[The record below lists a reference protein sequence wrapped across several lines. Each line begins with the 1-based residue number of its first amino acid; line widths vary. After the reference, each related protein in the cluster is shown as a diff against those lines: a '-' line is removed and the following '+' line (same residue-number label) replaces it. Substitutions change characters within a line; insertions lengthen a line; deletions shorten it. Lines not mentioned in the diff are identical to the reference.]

1 MHFLVDSFRI
11 FHKVAFVQITVSFNP
26 GSKMKHDVII
36 IGGGVSGTALLYTLC
51 KYTNVKSI
59 GLIEK
64 YSDFGLVNSSP
75 LMNSQTL
82 HFGDIETNYTLEKA
96 KKVKRAADMVMNYL
110 EHEKAVRG
118 DEGIFIKVPK
128 MVLAV
133 GKDQVKTLR
142 DRYPSFGH
150 LFPKLKMIGKDEI
163 GKIEPR
169 ILEGRD
175 PDQELLAL
183 ITEDGYTVDFRK
195 LSHSFADNAKALNP
209 DISIYMS
216 TKVKKI
222 IHEGGNYIIKT
233 DKGEFKSSVVVV
245 AAGSHSL
252 IFAKSLGYGKS
263 YSILSM
269 SGSFYT
275 VPKVLNSKVYTMQIP
290 KLPFAAVHGDPEV
303 HNEQI
308 TRFGPTAKPIF
319 FLERYNYSTF
329 WEYWKTFGISIK
341 PVLSILKISSDRA
354 IFNYLLK
361 NVVYD
366 LPWIGKRSFLKEIRK
381 IVPKVRLKE
390 IKFAK
395 KVGGTR
401 PQIINNTTKK
411 LELGEAKILGE
422 NIIFNITPSPGAST
436 CLGNAYEDT
445 SKLMEFLSNRFTFE
459 NVLFEKDL
467 VDRTLLL
474 QEANENSLI

>member
-1 MHFLVDSFRI
+1 
-11 FHKVAFVQITVSFNP
+11 
-26 GSKMKHDVII
+26 MKHDVII
-36 IGGGVSGTALLYTLC
+36 IGGGVSGTALLYSLS

-64 YSDFGLVNSSP
+64 YSDYGLVNSSP
-75 LMNSQTL
+75 RMNSQTL
-82 HFGDIETNYTLEKA
+82 HFGDIETNYTIEKA
-96 KKVKRAADMVMNYL
+96 KKVKRYADMVMHYL
-110 EHEKAVRG
+110 EHEKAVKG
-118 DEGIFIKVPK
+118 NEDLFMVVPK

-142 DRYPSFGH
+142 ERYPAFGQ
-150 LFPKLKMIGKDEI
+150 LFPKLKMIGREEI

-175 PDQELLAL
+175 PDEELLAL
-183 ITEDGYTVDFRK
+183 LTEDGYTVDFRK
-195 LSHSFADNAKALNP
+195 LSHSFANNAKALNP
-209 DISIYMS
+209 DISVYLS
-216 TKVKKI
+216 TKVEKI
-222 IHEGGNYIIKT
+222 IRAGDNFIIKT
-233 DKGEFKSSVVVV
+233 NKGEFEATAVVVT
-245 AAGSHSL
+245 AGSHSL

-269 SGSFYT
+269 AGSFYT
-275 VPKVLNSKVYTMQIP
+275 GPKVLNGKVYTMQIP

-303 HNEQI
+303 HNEHI

-329 WEYWKTFGISIK
+329 WEYWKTFGFSIK
-341 PVLSILKISSDRA
+341 PVLSILKISSDRV

-366 LPWIGKRSFLKEIRK
+366 FPWIGKRSFLKEIRK
-381 IVPKVRLKE
+381 IVPKVKLEE

-411 LELGEAKILGE
+411 LELGEAKILGDK
-422 NIIFNITPSPGAST
+422 IIFNITPSPGAST
-436 CLGNAYEDT
+436 CLGNAFEDT
-445 SKLMEFLSNRFTFE
+445 SKLMEFLSNRFTFDKDQ
-459 NVLFEKDL
+459 FERDL
-467 VDRTLLL
+467 LPEDK
-474 QEANENSLI
+474 

>member
-1 MHFLVDSFRI
+1 
-11 FHKVAFVQITVSFNP
+11 
-26 GSKMKHDVII
+26 MKHDVII
-36 IGGGVSGTALLYTLC
+36 IGGGVSGTALLYTLS
-51 KYTNVKSI
+51 KYTNVKNI

-64 YSDFGLVNSSP
+64 YSDYGLVNSSP
-75 LMNSQTL
+75 RMNSQTL

-96 KKVKRAADMVMNYL
+96 KKVKRYADMVMNYL

-118 DEGIFIKVPK
+118 NEGLFLKVPK

-133 GKDQVKTLR
+133 GKEQVKTLR
-142 DRYPSFGH
+142 DRYPSFGQV
-150 LFPKLKMIGKDEI
+150 FPKLKMIGREEI

-183 ITEDGYTVDFRK
+183 VTEDGYTVDFKK
-195 LSHSFADNAKALNP
+195 LSNSFANNAKALNP
-209 DISIYMS
+209 DISVYLS
-216 TKVKKI
+216 TKVEKI
-222 IHEGGNYIIKT
+222 IREDDNFIIKT
-233 DKGEFKSSVVVV
+233 DMGEFEAKAVVVT
-245 AAGSHSL
+245 AGSHSL
-252 IFAKSLGYGKS
+252 KFAKSLGYGKS

-269 SGSFYT
+269 AGSFYT
-275 VPKVLNSKVYTMQIP
+275 GPRVLNGKVYTMQIP

-303 HNEQI
+303 HNEHI

-329 WEYWKTFGISIK
+329 WEYWKTFGFSIK
-341 PVLSILKISSDRA
+341 PVLSILKISSDKV

-366 LPWIGKRSFLKEIRK
+366 FPWIGKRAFLKEIRK
-381 IVPKVRLKE
+381 IVPNVKLAE

-401 PQIINNTTKK
+401 PQIINNKTKK

-422 NIIFNITPSPGAST
+422 KIIFNITPSPGAST
-436 CLGNAYEDT
+436 CLGNAFEDT
-445 SKLMEFLSNRFTFE
+445 LKLMEFLSKRFTFDKDR
-459 NVLFEKDL
+459 FEKDL
-467 VDRTLLL
+467 VENTLVI
-474 QEANENSLI
+474 AGNK

>member
-1 MHFLVDSFRI
+1 
-11 FHKVAFVQITVSFNP
+11 
-26 GSKMKHDVII
+26 MKHNVII

-51 KYTNVKSI
+51 KYTNVKNI

-75 LMNSQTL
+75 RMNSQTL

-96 KKVKRAADMVMNYL
+96 KKVKRYADMVMNYL
-110 EHEKAVRG
+110 EHEKDVKG
-118 DEGIFIKVPK
+118 DEGLFLKVPK

-133 GKDQVKTLR
+133 GKDQVKTLS
-142 DRYPSFGH
+142 DRFPSFGQ
-150 LFPKLKMIGKDEI
+150 LFPKLRMIGREEI

-175 PDQELLAL
+175 PEEELLAL
-183 ITEDGYTVDFRK
+183 VTEDGYTVDFRK
-195 LSHSFADNAKALNP
+195 LCHSFAENAKALNP
-209 DISIYMS
+209 DISVYMS
-216 TKVKKI
+216 TKVGKI
-222 IHEGGNYIIKT
+222 IREGDNFIVKT
-233 DKGEFKSSVVVV
+233 DKGEFEAGAVIV

-252 IFAKSLGYGKS
+252 LFAKSLGYGKS

-275 VPKVLNSKVYTMQIP
+275 GPKVLNGKVYTMQIP

-303 HNEQI
+303 HNENI

-329 WEYWKTFGISIK
+329 WEYWKTFGFSIK
-341 PVLSILKISSDRA
+341 PVLSILKISSDRV

-366 LPWIGKRSFLKEIRK
+366 FPWIGKRSFLKEIKK
-381 IVPKVRLKE
+381 IVPKVKLEE

-401 PQIINNTTKK
+401 PQIINNETKK

-436 CLGNAYEDT
+436 CLGNAFEDT
-445 SKLMEFLSNRFTFE
+445 LKLMEFLSNRFTFDK
-459 NVLFEKDL
+459 VQFEKDL
-467 VDRTLLL
+467 VEKELVITV
-474 QEANENSLI
+474 NK

>member
-1 MHFLVDSFRI
+1 
-11 FHKVAFVQITVSFNP
+11 
-26 GSKMKHDVII
+26 MKHDVVI
-36 IGGGVSGTALLYTLC
+36 IGGGVSGTALLYTLS
-51 KYTNVKSI
+51 KYTNVKNI

-75 LMNSQTL
+75 RMNSQTL
-82 HFGDIETNYTLEKA
+82 HFGDIETNYTIEKA
-96 KKVKRAADMVMNYL
+96 KKVKRYADMVMNYL

-118 DEGIFIKVPK
+118 DEDIFIKVPK

-142 DRYPSFGH
+142 DRYPSFGQ
-150 LFPKLKMIGKDEI
+150 LFPKLKMIGKEEI

-183 ITEDGYTVDFRK
+183 VTEDGYTVDFRK
-195 LSHSFADNAKALNP
+195 LCHSFAENAKALNP
-209 DISIYMS
+209 DVSVYMS
-216 TKVKKI
+216 TKVEKI
-222 IHEGGNYIIKT
+222 IRNGDNFIIKT
-233 DKGEFKSSVVVV
+233 DKGEFETGAVVV

-252 IFAKSLGYGKS
+252 LFAKSLGYGKN

-275 VPKVLNSKVYTMQIP
+275 GPKVLNGKVYTMQIP

-303 HNEQI
+303 HDENI

-329 WEYWKTFGISIK
+329 WEYWKTFGFSIR
-341 PVLSILKISSDRA
+341 PVLSIFKISSDRV

-366 LPWIGKRSFLKEIRK
+366 FPWIGKRSFLKEIRK
-381 IVPKVRLKE
+381 IVPKVKLEE

-401 PQIINNTTKK
+401 PQIINNATKK

-436 CLGNAYEDT
+436 CLGNAFEDT
-445 SKLMEFLSNRFTFE
+445 SRLMEFLSKRFNFE
-459 NVLFEKDL
+459 KIRFEKDL
-467 VDRTLLL
+467 VEKDLVFTV
-474 QEANENSLI
+474 SK

>member
-1 MHFLVDSFRI
+1 
-11 FHKVAFVQITVSFNP
+11 
-26 GSKMKHDVII
+26 MKHDVII
-36 IGGGVSGTALLYTLC
+36 IGGGVSGTALLYTLS
-51 KYTNVKSI
+51 KYTNVKNI

-75 LMNSQTL
+75 RMNSQTL

-96 KKVKRAADMVMNYL
+96 KKVKRYADMVMNYL

-133 GKDQVKTLR
+133 GKDQVKTLH
-142 DRYPSFGH
+142 DRYPSFGQ
-150 LFPKLKMIGKDEI
+150 LFPKLKMIGREEI

-175 PDQELLAL
+175 PGQELLAL
-183 ITEDGYTVDFRK
+183 VTEDGYTVDFRR
-195 LSHSFADNAKALNP
+195 LCLSFADNAKALNP
-209 DISIYMS
+209 ELSVYMS
-216 TKVKKI
+216 TRVEKI
-222 IHEGGNYIIKT
+222 SLAGKYFIIKT
-233 DKGEFKSSVVVV
+233 DKGEFETGAVVV

-252 IFAKSLGYGKS
+252 LFAKSLGYGKS

-275 VPKVLNSKVYTMQIP
+275 GPKVLNGKVYTMQIP

-303 HNEQI
+303 NNENI

-329 WEYWKTFGISIK
+329 WEYWKTFGFSIR
-341 PVLSILKISSDRA
+341 PVLSILKISSDRV

-381 IVPKVRLKE
+381 IVPKVKLDE

-401 PQIINNTTKK
+401 PQIINNATKK

-422 NIIFNITPSPGAST
+422 KIIFNITPSPGAST
-436 CLGNAYEDT
+436 CLGNAFEDT
-445 SKLMEFLSNRFTFE
+445 SKLMEFLSNRFTFDRIQ
-459 NVLFEKDL
+459 FEKDL
-467 VDRTLLL
+467 VEKEPVLT
-474 QEANENSLI
+474 IIK

>member
-1 MHFLVDSFRI
+1 
-11 FHKVAFVQITVSFNP
+11 
-26 GSKMKHDVII
+26 MKHDVII
-36 IGGGVSGTALLYTLC
+36 IGGGVSGTALLYTLS
-51 KYTNVKSI
+51 KYTNLKNI

-75 LMNSQTL
+75 RMNSQTL

-96 KKVKRAADMVMNYL
+96 KKVKRYADMVKHYL

-118 DEGIFIKVPK
+118 NEGIFIKVPK

-142 DRYPSFGH
+142 DRYPSFGQ
-150 LFPKLKMIGKDEI
+150 LFPNLKMIEREEI
-163 GKIEPR
+163 GGIEPR
-169 ILEGRD
+169 IIEGRD
-175 PDQELLAL
+175 PGQELLAL
-183 ITEDGYTVDFRK
+183 LTEDGYTVDFRRLC
-195 LSHSFADNAKALNP
+195 LSFVNNAKALNP
-209 DISIYMS
+209 DLSIYLS
-216 TKVKKI
+216 TRVEKI
-222 IHEGGNYIIKT
+222 TRAGDSYIIKT
-233 DKGEFKSSVVVV
+233 DKGEFESGAVVV

-252 IFAKSLGYGKS
+252 IFAKSLGYGKN

-269 SGSFYT
+269 AGSFYT
-275 VPKVLNSKVYTMQIP
+275 GPKVLNGKVYTMQIP

-303 HNEQI
+303 NNEHI

-329 WEYWKTFGISIK
+329 WEYWKTFGLSIK
-341 PVLSILKISSDRA
+341 PVLSILKISSDRV

-361 NVVYD
+361 NVFYD
-366 LPWIGKRSFLKEIRK
+366 FPWIGKRLFLKEIKK
-381 IVPKVRLKE
+381 IVPKVKLGE

-411 LELGEAKILGE
+411 LELGEAKVLGDG
-422 NIIFNITPSPGAST
+422 IIFNITPSPGAST
-436 CLGNAYEDT
+436 CLGNAFEDT
-445 SKLMEFLSNRFTFE
+445 SKVMEFLSGKFTFDKAR
-459 NVLFEKDL
+459 FEKDL
-467 VDRTLLL
+467 VEKETVINIDK
-474 QEANENSLI
+474 